1 MHTHAH
7 AHTHTNTAL
16 PSEHDVDSTLGST
29 HRWGC
34 VVEVLPVDQGE
45 VAVDLP
51 LHSVLLQEG
60 LSYQA
65 PRLRRGGARGWGM
78 KER

>member
-16 PSEHDVDSTLGST
+16 PSEHDADSTLGST

-51 LHSVLLQEG
+51 LHSVLL
-60 LSYQA
+60 
-65 PRLRRGGARGWGM
+65 
-78 KER
+78 K